1 MNAPSSNALSPSQR
15 RELKARAHGLR
26 PVVIVGGDGL
36 SPAVLAEVDRAL
48 RSHELVKVRAGGA
61 DKSGRERLLEEI
73 CGLTGASPV
82 QHIGKIIV
90 VYRKNPE
97 PPRPAAR
104 DSGRVRKSGTPG
116 RKSSPARTRP
126 SPPRRRR
133 YS

>member
-1 MNAPSSNALSPSQR
+1 MNAPSNALSPSQR

-36 SPAVLAEVDRAL
+36 SPAVLAEIDRAL
-48 RSHELVKVRAGGA
+48 RSHELIKVRAGGA
-61 DKSGRERLLEEI
+61 DKPERERLLKEI
-73 CGLTGASPV
+73 CRLTGASPV
-82 QHIGKIIV
+82 QHIGKIFV

-97 PPRPAAR
+97 PPRSAAR

-116 RKSSPARTRP
+116 RKSPPARSRP